1 MTNSIVFLGGF
12 ALSLLVYALLAK
24 FFWWDSLKTQPPG
37 KADALL
43 LVPHTF
49 RHLGLLALVPQV
61 VGEPITKTT
70 FAAMVAYGDAVVTL
84 LAIASMWLW
93 LSGSDKARYV
103 TWLFSI
109 LATLDLL
116 NAIFGAL
123 TLPAF
128 NYNIG
133 AFWIVLTCVVPLLI
147 VTQVMI
153 FIRLAKG

>member
-1 MTNSIVFLGGF
+1 V
-12 ALSLLVYALLAK
+12 
-24 FFWWDSLKTQPPG
+24 
-37 KADALL
+37 
-43 LVPHTF
+43 
-49 RHLGLLALVPQV
+49 
-61 VGEPITKTT
+61 
-70 FAAMVAYGDAVVTL
+70 AVVVRQRQSQ
-84 LAIASMWLW
+84 I
-93 LSGSDKARYV
+93 R
-103 TWLFSI
+103 I